1 MTRKEYRSAMDDV
14 IYLCG
19 CMVNGDSPE
28 PTRVGKMDLS
38 HLYEAAESHQ
48 LTCMVGYAL
57 EAVGIYDDAFV
68 QAKSKAIRK
77 TVLMDAERVAI
88 LGALDNAG
96 IWYMP
101 LKGIVLKD
109 LYPKIGMRQ
118 MADNDILFDS
128 TRDTEVRSIME
139 SLGYHVKQFDVGF
152 HDVYHKEPL
161 YNLEMHRALYDPAA
175 DEKLS
180 SYYMNVQERLIRDES
195 EKREWHF
202 SNEDFYLYMVAH
214 EYKHYSHS
222 GTGLRSL
229 LDTYVFL
236 KAYNGLLD
244 EAYISEEAEKMGISD
259 FERQNRQ
266 LSLNLFGKASLS
278 EENARMLD
286 YILISGT
293 YGTESTGI
301 RNQIRRKGRISYLFC
316 RVFLPYKKMVGL
328 YPVLK
333 RFPFLLP
340 VFWPVRIIAALKN
353 KPDKVMRQL
362 KGAFLSLDQEQGF

>member
-1 MTRKEYRSAMDDV
+1 MTRDEYRSAMEDV
-14 IYLCG
+14 IYLCR
-19 CMVNGDSPE
+19 CMVNGDSPD
-28 PTRVGKMDLS
+28 PARVAAMDLS
-38 HLYEAAESHQ
+38 KLYEAAESHQ
-48 LTCMVGYAL
+48 LSCIVGYAL
-57 EAVGIYDDAFV
+57 EASGIYDKAFV
-68 QAKSKAIRK
+68 EAKSKAIRK
-77 TVLMDAERVAI
+77 TVLMDAERAAI
-88 LGALDNAG
+88 LQAFESAG
-96 IWYMP
+96 IRYMP

-118 MADNDILFDS
+118 MSDNDILFDS
-128 TRDTEVRSIME
+128 ARRAEVRSIME
-139 SLGYHVKQFDVGF
+139 SLGYSAEHYDVGF
-152 HDVYHKEPL
+152 EDTYRKEPL
-161 YNLEMHRALYDPAA
+161 FNFEMHRELFDPAYPG
-175 DEKLS
+175 LF
-180 SYYMNVQERLIRDES
+180 SYYQNVKEHLVKDE
-195 EKREWHF
+195 ENAFGWHF

-214 EYKHYSHS
+214 EYKHYSLS

-266 LSLNLFGKASLS
+266 LSLNLFGKGSLS
-278 EENARMLD
+278 EEDARMLE
-286 YILISGT
+286 YILNSGT
-293 YGTESTGI
+293 YGTENNGI
-301 RNQIRRKGRISYLFC
+301 RNQIRRKGRISYLFY
-316 RVFLPYKKMVGL
+316 RVFLPYKKMVRL